1 MASTSE
7 KRKADHLSLCAT
19 DEVAYKNKTTLFE
32 QLELIQRALPEL
44 RMQDVDTST
53 SIAGKSLAAPLW
65 ISAMTGGSSEAV
77 VINKELAATAQELG
91 IGFCLGSMRPMLSDP
106 ARAADFQV
114 RDVAPD
120 ALVMGNIGATEIVR
134 TGPGPVLEA
143 IAKIGAD
150 GIGVHLNPIMEL
162 IQPGGDT
169 DFTGIIDA
177 VAALVDAAGD
187 DLTIF
192 VKETGC
198 GLSWRDGEDL
208 KKAGVGVVEV
218 AGAGGT
224 SWIGVEAL
232 RADGAQERVG
242 KIMWDW
248 GIPTAVSTAW
258 MVDQGFSVIS
268 SGGIR
273 SGLDMARAVAMG
285 AALTGV
291 AAPLIQALEKGGIRS
306 VQEYLEDLIFGLKIA
321 MVGCGAA
328 DLAALSSVPRVLGP
342 DLSRWIETGWQ
353 GR

>member
-1 MASTSE
+1 MPSTSE

-19 DEVAYKNKTTLFE
+19 NEVAYKNKTTLFE
-32 QLELIQRALPEL
+32 QMELIPRALPEL
-44 RMQDVDTST
+44 RIQDVDTST

-65 ISAMTGGSSEAV
+65 ISAMTGGASLAD

-91 IGFCLGSMRPMLSDP
+91 IGFCLGSMRPMLNDP

-120 ALVMGNIGATEIVR
+120 ALVMGNIGATEIAR
-134 TGPGPVLEA
+134 TGPEPVLETL
-143 IAKIGAD
+143 KKVGAD
-150 GIGVHLNPIMEL
+150 GIGVHLNPMMEL

-169 DFTGIIDA
+169 DFTGVINA
-177 VAALVDAAGD
+177 VAALVEAAGD
-187 DLTIF
+187 DLMIF

-208 KKAGVGVVEV
+208 KKAGVEVVEV

-232 RADGAQERVG
+232 RSEGAQERIG

-258 MVDQGFSVIS
+258 MADQGFTVIS

-285 AALTGV
+285 AGLTGV
-291 AAPLIQALEKGGIRS
+291 AAPLIQARDKGGIRL
-306 VQEYLEDLIFGLKIA
+306 VREYLDDLIFGLKIA

>member
-19 DEVAYKNKTTLFE
+19 DEVAHKNKTTLFE
-32 QLELIQRALPEL
+32 QMELIQRALPEL
-44 RMQDVDTST
+44 RIQDVDTST
-53 SIAGKSLAAPLW
+53 SIAGKSLGAPLW
-65 ISAMTGGSSEAV
+65 ISAMTGGSSEAFT
-77 VINKELAATAQELG
+77 INKELAATAQELG

-106 ARAADFQV
+106 AHAADFQV

-143 IAKIGAD
+143 IATIGAD
-150 GIGVHLNPIMEL
+150 GIGVHLNPMMEL

-169 DFTGIIDA
+169 DFTGVIDA
-177 VAALVDAAGD
+177 IAALVDAAGD
-187 DLTIF
+187 DLTVF

-232 RADGAQERVG
+232 RSDGARQRVG

-291 AAPLIQALEKGGIRS
+291 AAPLIQAREKGGIRL
-306 VQEYLEDLIFGLKIA
+306 VREYLDDLIFGLKVA
-321 MVGCGAA
+321 MVGCGAV
-328 DLAALSSVPRVLGP
+328 DLTALSSVPRVLGP

>member
-7 KRKADHLSLCAT
+7 KRKADHISLCAT
-19 DEVAYKNKTTLFE
+19 DEVAHKNKTTLFE
-32 QLELIQRALPEL
+32 QMELIPRALPEL
-44 RMQDVDTST
+44 RMQDINSST
-53 SIAGKSLAAPLW
+53 SIAGKSLLAPLW
-65 ISAMTGGSSEAV
+65 ISAMTGGAFKSGA
-77 VINKELAATAQELG
+77 INRELAATAQELG

-120 ALVMGNIGATEIVR
+120 ALVMGNIGATEIAR
-134 TGPGPVLEA
+134 TGPEPVLEA
-143 IAKIGAD
+143 INKIGVD
-150 GIGVHLNPIMEL
+150 GIGVHLNPMMEL
-162 IQPGGDT
+162 IQPEGDT
-169 DFTGIIDA
+169 NFTGVIDA
-177 VAALVDAAGD
+177 VAALVEAAGD
-187 DLTIF
+187 DLTVF

-208 KKAGVGVVEV
+208 KKAGVRFVEV
-218 AGAGGT
+218 SGAGGT
-224 SWIGVEAL
+224 SWIGVETL
-232 RADGAQERVG
+232 RADGAQKRTG
-242 KIMWDW
+242 KTMWDW

-258 MVDQGFSVIS
+258 MIDQGFTVIS

-273 SGLDMARAVAMG
+273 SGLDIAKAIAMG

-291 AAPLIQALEKGGIRS
+291 AAPLIQAREKGGVRLMR
-306 VQEYLEDLIFGLKIA
+306 EYLDDLIFGLKVA

-328 DLAALSSVPRVLGP
+328 DLAALTSVPRVLGP